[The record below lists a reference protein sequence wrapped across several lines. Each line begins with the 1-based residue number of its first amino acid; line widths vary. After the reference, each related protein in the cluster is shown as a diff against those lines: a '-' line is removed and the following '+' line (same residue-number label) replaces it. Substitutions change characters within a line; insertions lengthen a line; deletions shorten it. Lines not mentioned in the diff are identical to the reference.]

1 MAEFALGPGDSIHY
15 VHQPPQARRGWTFVF
30 FNDLFN
36 DSQIWEAAVAPA
48 LRRAGH
54 GTLIWNYRGQ
64 PGSRCAPTT
73 SLQPDAIAGDAV
85 RLIGTLSPVRPVLV
99 GLAVGGIIA
108 GLAVMAGADAKALV
122 LINALRRHGA
132 RQRWISDAIVRCIK
146 LGGTRMVLDLYAP
159 LLYNEDWL
167 EAHRQQSPK
176 LPLYRAFDDSDASVR
191 LFAEAGTAD
200 WDLPYDKLRLPTVV
214 VTGLQ
219 DRLFVDP
226 GDVERI
232 AARLPDTRRYDFHN
246 AGHFAPVERPQLLTT
261 ALIDLVEKRLAGD
274 S

>member
-15 VHQPPQARRGWTFVF
+15 VHQPPQTRRGWTFVF

-73 SLQPDAIAGDAV
+73 SLQPDAIASDAV

-99 GLAVGGIIA
+99 GLAVGGVRA
-108 GLAVMAGADAKALV
+108 GLAVMAGAGANALV

-146 LGGTRMVLDLYAP
+146 LGGTKMVLDLYAP

-167 EAHRQQSPK
+167 EAHRQQSPT
-176 LPLYRAFDDSDASVR
+176 LPLYRAFDESDASVR
-191 LFAEAGTAD
+191 LFGEAGTAD
-200 WDLPYDKLRLPTVV
+200 WDLPYDKLRLPSVV

-246 AGHFAPVERPQLLTT
+246 AGHFVPVERPQLLTT
-261 ALIDLVEKRLAGD
+261 TLIDLVEKRLAVNP
-274 S
+274 